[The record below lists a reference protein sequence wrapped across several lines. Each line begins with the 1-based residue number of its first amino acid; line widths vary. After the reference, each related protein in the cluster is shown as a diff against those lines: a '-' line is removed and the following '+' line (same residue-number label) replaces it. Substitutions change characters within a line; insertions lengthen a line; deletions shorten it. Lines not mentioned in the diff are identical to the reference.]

1 MAVTY
6 ISDKQVV
13 TSPNTEQRK
22 YDVDPEIYYDRP
34 DATPLLFLSQGP
46 KSKITKRKVSDV
58 EYKFFEKQQHAHYTQ
73 VDGAT
78 YSTATVIT
86 VVSAAHFTVGDVVKG
101 LTGEELLRVTSYNT
115 TGNTITVT
123 RGYGTTTA
131 TTLTDNEWLL
141 VLANPMKEGSTT
153 PEIKQVKAD
162 AYTNLIQTFRT
173 PLGGTHDHLQ
183 TEYWTGKPME
193 EHHKEAMFKHKLEI
207 EKAML
212 LSEKTYDST
221 NVIRQMSGIWNQIAG
236 ANDANSG
243 QITSVATTLTLAGFL
258 TILRKAWE
266 YNDPGDTMIML
277 AAPYITE
284 AIMYWKENRLVM
296 KPSDEYYGL
305 KCAEWVTNWG
315 TLQIFNDW
323 LFASPGTNAYDALG
337 GRAVL
342 FNPKFIKYVYFDRDS
357 YLWTNTQDNNYHGRV
372 DEYMTQCSVQ
382 LDNAKRHHVVKGVLA
397 YS

>member
-1 MAVTY
+1 MATTY
-6 ISDKQVV
+6 IGDKQIV

-73 VDGAT
+73 VN
-78 YSTATVIT
+78 YSTGYASNATEILVD
-86 VVSAAHFTVGDVVKG
+86 SAAHFVVGDVIKD
-101 LTGEELLRVTSYNT
+101 LTTDELMRVTSYDT
-115 TGNTITVT
+115 TANTITVA
-123 RGYGTTTA
+123 RGYGTTTKTA
-131 TTLTDNEWLL
+131 AADGDWLL

-173 PLGGTHDHLQ
+173 PLGGSADHLE
-183 TEYWTGKPME
+183 TEYWTGKPMPD
-193 EHHKEAMFKHKLEI
+193 HHKEAFFKHKLEI

-221 NVIRQMSGIWNQIAG
+221 NVIRQMSGIWAQIAT
-236 ANDANSG
+236 NSG
-243 QITSVATTLTLAGFL
+243 SITTVSTTLTLSGFM

-277 AAPYITE
+277 AAPYIIE
-284 AIMYWKENRLVM
+284 ALMYWKENRLVM

-337 GRAVL
+337 GRAVI
-342 FNPKFIKYVYFDRDS
+342 FNPKFIKYVYFDQDS
-357 YLWTNTQDNNYHGRV
+357 RLWTNTQDNNYDGRV
-372 DEYMTQCSVQ
+372 DEYLTKCSVQ
-382 LDNAKRHHVVKGVLA
+382 LDNAVRHHLIKNVLA

>member
-1 MAVTY
+1 LAITY
-6 ISDKQVV
+6 ISDEQLV

-58 EYKFFEKQQHAHYTQ
+58 EFKFFEKQQHAHWCQNVT
-73 VDGAT
+73 VAT
-78 YSTATVIT
+78 ADETVLTVTA
-86 VVSAAHFTVGDVVKG
+86 SADHFVVGDVIKD
-101 LTGEELLRVTSYNT
+101 LTTDELMRVTSYNV
-115 TGNTITVT
+115 TGETITVT
-123 RGYGTTTA
+123 RGYGTTAA
-131 TTLTDNEWLL
+131 TTVAANDWLL

-173 PLGGTHDHLQ
+173 PMGGSHDHLQ

-193 EHHKEAMFKHKLEI
+193 EHRREAFFKHKLEI

-221 NVIRQMSGIWNQIAG
+221 NVIRQMSGIWPQIAS
-236 ANDANSG
+236 NSG
-243 QITSVATTLTLAGFL
+243 SITTVGTTLTLAGFL

-277 AAPYITE
+277 AAPYIVE

-296 KPSDEYYGL
+296 KPSDEYFGL

-323 LFASPGTNAYDALG
+323 LFASPGTNAYDGLG
-337 GRAVL
+337 GRAII

-357 YLWTNTQDNNYHGRV
+357 YLWTNTQDNDYHGRV
-372 DEYMTQCSVQ
+372 DEYLTQCSVQ
-382 LDNAKRHHVVKGVLA
+382 LDNAVRHHLIKNVLA